1 MSLMCYQASVPGTSH
16 LALGIPNQD
25 SFAVRIVRSGWSSTC
40 VAPGGTRV
48 RRVRGDE
55 FVVAAVADGL
65 GSAELSNLGSAAAAT
80 AVVEA
85 LSLSAATYP
94 GLAGID
100 DLKLEGVVHRALTAV
115 NRKAAEVGADPAALA
130 TTLALCVWDGYSVA
144 WACAGDSGI
153 VGLFADGY
161 HPLCRMDRAGHR
173 NTVFSLSADDHWR
186 FGMAEGVEGLVLATD
201 GMLEQFVPG
210 FVVSAS
216 EADGD
221 LANVEVNDP
230 LLDLLLRLD
239 PADAAR
245 PEDLSAAA
253 EKFLGD
259 LDPIDVYDDKTV
271 VVLYEAPDAC
281 GCDVDVAADR
291 PASERVIED
300 DGPIGKQPLDE
311 PDDERPVGGPGG
323 ESGLE
328 PDADSD
334 AGPELV
340 GAGPAEPAAEPAPEL
355 APEPAPAA
363 PEPEPAPEPTGPARE
378 PEHAGPTSE
387 SAPTPAPAPR
397 PSISAVID
405 RAVPAVEVRDGSR
418 RAECHAQLRSLSP
431 HALVPGPSV
440 GLRPYRHLN

>member
-48 RRVRGDE
+48 RRARGDE

-65 GSAELSNLGSAAAAT
+65 GSAELSDLGSAAAAT
-80 AVVEA
+80 AAVEA

-210 FVVSAS
+210 FVVSAP

-271 VVLYEAPDAC
+271 VVLYKEPDVGEADGALDLDQSTAKEDTEGGASIDEQPGTALAADPDGDPGDEPGDEVVDETEVAPLGDPDAS
-281 GCDVDVAADR
+281 R
-291 PASERVIED
+291 S
-300 DGPIGKQPLDE
+300 
-311 PDDERPVGGPGG
+311 
-323 ESGLE
+323 S
-328 PDADSD
+328 
-334 AGPELV
+334 
-340 GAGPAEPAAEPAPEL
+340 EPAPKSAGEPVSLL
-355 APEPAPAA
+355 ADGPFSAPAA
-363 PEPEPAPEPTGPARE
+363 GCVADPQPSAR
-378 PEHAGPTSE
+378 
-387 SAPTPAPAPR
+387 SA
-397 PSISAVID
+397 ISVAID
-405 RAVPAVEVRDGSR
+405 RAVPTVEQGGGDRRVDLRGELGSAVAR
-418 RAECHAQLRSLSP
+418 
-431 HALVPGPSV
+431 VPGPASKV
-440 GLRPYRHLN
+440 RYQSYRHLG

>member
-65 GSAELSNLGSAAAAT
+65 GSAELSDLGSAAAAT
-80 AVVEA
+80 AAVEA

-100 DLKLEGVVHRALTAV
+100 DLKLEGIVHRALTAV

-281 GCDVDVAADR
+281 GCDADVAADR

-300 DGPIGKQPLDE
+300 GGPIGKQPFDE
-311 PDDERPVGGPGG
+311 PDDDERSVGGPGG
-323 ESGLE
+323 ESSLE

-340 GAGPAEPAAEPAPEL
+340 GAGPAEPAAEPAPES
-355 APEPAPAA
+355 APAA

-387 SAPTPAPAPR
+387 SAPTPAPR

-405 RAVPAVEVRDGSR
+405 RAVPAVEVRDGSH
-418 RAECHAQLRSLSP
+418 RAECYAQPRSLSP

>member
-65 GSAELSNLGSAAAAT
+65 GSAELSDLGSAAAAT
-80 AVVEA
+80 AAVEA
-85 LSLSAATYP
+85 LSLSATTYP

-115 NRKAAEVGADPAALA
+115 NRKATEVGADPAALA

-186 FGMAEGVEGLVLATD
+186 FGMAEGVEGLLLATD

-271 VVLYEAPDAC
+271 VVLYEAPDARE
-281 GCDVDVAADR
+281 CDADIATDR

-300 DGPIGKQPLDE
+300 EGPIGKQPFDE

-328 PDADSD
+328 PDV
-334 AGPELV
+334 GPEPV
-340 GAGPAEPAAEPAPEL
+340 GADPAEPAAEPASGP
-355 APEPAPAA
+355 APAEPAPAL
-363 PEPEPAPEPTGPARE
+363 EPESAPVLGPARE
-378 PEHAGPTSE
+378 P
-387 SAPTPAPAPR
+387 
-397 PSISAVID
+397 
-405 RAVPAVEVRDGSR
+405 
-418 RAECHAQLRSLSP
+418 
-431 HALVPGPSV
+431 
-440 GLRPYRHLN
+440 RPYRYLN

>member
-65 GSAELSNLGSAAAAT
+65 GSAELSDLGSAAAAT
-80 AVVEA
+80 AAVEA

-210 FVVSAS
+210 FVMPAS

-281 GCDVDVAADR
+281 GCDADVAADR
-291 PASERVIED
+291 SASERVIED
-300 DGPIGKQPLDE
+300 GEPIGKQPFDE
-311 PDDERPVGGPGG
+311 PDDDERSVGGPGG
-323 ESGLE
+323 ESSLE

-340 GAGPAEPAAEPAPEL
+340 GAGPAEPAAEPAPES
-355 APEPAPAA
+355 APAA

-387 SAPTPAPAPR
+387 SAPTPAPR

-405 RAVPAVEVRDGSR
+405 RAVPAVEARDGSR
-418 RAECHAQLRSLSP
+418 RAECHAQPRSLSP

>member
-65 GSAELSNLGSAAAAT
+65 GSAELSDLGSAAAAT
-80 AVVEA
+80 AAVEA

-210 FVVSAS
+210 FVMPAS
-216 EADGD
+216 EADGG

-271 VVLYEAPDAC
+271 VILYEAPDARE
-281 GCDVDVAADR
+281 CDADIAADR

-300 DGPIGKQPLDE
+300 EGPIGKQPFDE
-311 PDDERPVGGPGG
+311 PDDDERSVGGPGG

-328 PDADSD
+328 PDADPD

-340 GAGPAEPAAEPAPEL
+340 GADPAEPAAEPAPEP
-355 APEPAPAA
+355 APVEPAPAT
-363 PEPEPAPEPTGPARE
+363 EPATEHVGPARE
-378 PEHAGPTSE
+378 PGHAGSTSE
-387 SAPTPAPAPR
+387 TTPATAPAPR
-397 PSISAVID
+397 PSISAIID
-405 RAVPAVEVRDGSR
+405 RAVPAVEVRDGSH
-418 RAECHAQLRSLSP
+418 RAECHAQPRSYSP
-431 HALVPGPSV
+431 HAPVPGSSAR
-440 GLRPYRHLN
+440 LRPYRHLN

>member
-65 GSAELSNLGSAAAAT
+65 GSAEFSDLGSAAAAT
-80 AVVEA
+80 AAVEA

-115 NRKAAEVGADPAALA
+115 NCKAAEVGADPATLA
-130 TTLALCVWDGYSVA
+130 TTLALCVWDGHGVV

-161 HPLCRMDRAGHR
+161 HPLCRMDRKGHR

-186 FGMAEGVEGLVLATD
+186 FGVAEGVEGLVLATD
-201 GMLEQFVPG
+201 GMLEQLVPG
-210 FVVSAS
+210 FVTLTSG
-216 EADGD
+216 ADVD
-221 LANVEVNDP
+221 LADVEVNDL

-245 PEDLSAAA
+245 PNDLSAAA

-271 VVLYEAPDAC
+271 VVLYKAPDV
-281 GCDVDVAADR
+281 GEVDGALDLDRSIAEEDAEDGASIDEQPGAALAAD
-291 PASERVIED
+291 
-300 DGPIGKQPLDE
+300 
-311 PDDERPVGGPGG
+311 PDDEAVNEPGDEAVDETEAAPLGEPGG
-323 ESGLE
+323 ASGSGE
-328 PDADSD
+328 PA
-334 AGPELV
+334 PM
-340 GAGPAEPAAEPAPEL
+340 PAAEL
-355 APEPAPAA
+355 APSPTDGPLSAPAA
-363 PEPEPAPEPTGPARE
+363 GRA
-378 PEHAGPTSE
+378 AGPQPIAR
-387 SAPTPAPAPR
+387 SA
-397 PSISAVID
+397 ISAAID
-405 RAVPAVEVRDGSR
+405 RAVPAVEQGGSDRRVDLHGEPGGAVARVTVPASKVRYQS
-418 RAECHAQLRSLSP
+418 
-431 HALVPGPSV
+431 
-440 GLRPYRHLN
+440 YRHFR